1 MTPEDMAA
9 LHGRCFTTPRPWS
22 AAAFAALLTDP
33 LCFALTEPGALLLG
47 RAVAGEAELLTL
59 AVAPEAR
66 RHGIAARLLA
76 GFLAEAAAR
85 QAETAFLEVAADNQA
100 AIALY
105 QRGGFAP
112 AGRRRGYYARPDGP
126 ALDALVM
133 TRGLS
138 LGAVPLVDLGADLGA
153 DLKPR

>member
-1 MTPEDMAA
+1 MTPEAMAA

-22 AAAFAALLTDP
+22 AAEFAGLLADP
-33 LCFALTEPGALLLG
+33 FCFALTETDGLLLG

-66 RHGIAARLLA
+66 RQGIAARLLA
-76 GFLAEAAAR
+76 GFLTQAATR
-85 QAETAFLEVAADNQA
+85 QAETAFLEVAADNTP

-105 QRGGFAP
+105 ERGGFAP
-112 AGRRRGYYARPDGP
+112 AGRRRGYYTQPGGP

-138 LGAVPLVDLGADLGA
+138 LGSAFGS